1 MAVINEIVE
10 GSMKSFKEDFP
21 RRLEQVGLIIYGWSA
36 PEEVGEYLDNAHLCY
51 LHGIFIASIVMAAT
65 AIESALR
72 VKYTKATHKKKVSKR
87 ERGRKGEFEYL
98 IEWAKQNSIITMD
111 QATRVNKIR
120 KRIRNKLLHIKAFT
134 DDELESIYEL
144 QTRRIRDLT
153 DAELE
158 TLALYSLRT
167 DPSET
172 FARKI
177 IEIADEIVEH
187 IFSSIGRI
195 PFELDKQRKKQTNT
209 ST

>member
-1 MAVINEIVE
+1 MLGVIDEILESSV
-10 GSMKSFKEDFP
+10 KNFKEDFS
-21 RRLEQVGLIIYGWSA
+21 RRLRQVGLIIYGWGA

-51 LHGIFIASIVMAAT
+51 LHGIFIASMVMAAT
-65 AIESALR
+65 AIEAALR

-98 IEWAKQNSIITMD
+98 IEWAKRNSIITLD
-111 QATRVNKIR
+111 QATSANKIR
-120 KRIRNKLLHIKAFT
+120 KRIRNKLLHIKTFT

-144 QTRRIRDLT
+144 QTRGIRDLA

-158 TLALYSLRT
+158 ILALYSLRT
-167 DPSET
+167 DPSERL
-172 FARKI
+172 ARKI

-195 PFELDKQRKKQTNT
+195 PFELDKQREKRT